1 MTATTYQH
9 CYRILRTHGD
19 CNLKELRLAYRRR
32 VRLCHPD
39 RLPPDAAEMPG
50 RDDEFKQV
58 VLAYRLLLRF
68 YMRHGEMPPPYLAVS
83 ESAIVV
89 TGPSDASREKP
100 EKSAAGKGASTKR
113 AFTWLPSPFHRTLVA
128 VFAGGVCAAALL
140 QRFDYEDAQGTVLS
154 RSAEQV
160 LPESELPARESAA
173 ENRIAVGMDPQ
184 SVVDIQGVPTYTKG
198 SVWFYGDSGVIFDK
212 GCVIGWENQPPF
224 PLRTLVSTA
233 WLLGSGSGNSDSNFN
248 DCSLPN

>member
-19 CNLKELRLAYRRR
+19 CDLQELRLAYRRR

-58 VLAYRLLLRF
+58 VLAYRLLVRF
-68 YMRHGEMPPPYLAVS
+68 HMRHGELPPPYLAVS
-83 ESAIVV
+83 ESAVV
-89 TGPSDASREKP
+89 VSGSASAPPEKP
-100 EKSAAGKGASTKR
+100 EESTVEKRAHKTR

-128 VFAGGVCAAALL
+128 AFIGGVCAAALL
-140 QRFDYEDAQGTVLS
+140 QRFDYENEQGVLLS
-154 RSAEQV
+154 RNAQHVAPGSQSHAGER
-160 LPESELPARESAA
+160 PARS
-173 ENRIAVGMDPQ
+173 RIAVGMDPQ
-184 SVVDIQGVPTYTKG
+184 SVVDIQGVPNYTKG

-212 GCVIGWENQPPF
+212 GCVVGWENQPPF

-233 WLLGSGSGNSDSNFN
+233 YLLGSGSDNGGLRFDN
-248 DCSLPN
+248 CSMPN